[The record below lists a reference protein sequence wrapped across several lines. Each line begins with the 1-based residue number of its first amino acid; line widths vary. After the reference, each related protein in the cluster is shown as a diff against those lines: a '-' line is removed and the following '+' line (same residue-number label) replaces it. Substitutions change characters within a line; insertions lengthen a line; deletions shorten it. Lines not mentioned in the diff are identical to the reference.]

1 MNNVYTD
8 WNSVSRNA
16 TSRVIDELV
25 KIGILEE
32 DKNYAKKAYKYK
44 EIYDVF
50 VGKWLR
56 NAHFVCKTIL
66 KK

>member
-50 VGKWLR
+50 VGK
-56 NAHFVCKTIL
+56 
-66 KK
+66 